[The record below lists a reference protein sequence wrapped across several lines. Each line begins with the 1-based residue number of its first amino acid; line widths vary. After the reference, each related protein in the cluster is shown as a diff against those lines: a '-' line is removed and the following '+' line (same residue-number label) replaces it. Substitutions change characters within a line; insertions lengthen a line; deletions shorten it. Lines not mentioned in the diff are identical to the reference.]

1 MNDST
6 LKSWLVRASLLA
18 LTTSIGACG
27 VGNGTVPVA
36 TSAVPVATPAA
47 TTIATP
53 SASAA
58 TIASPVP
65 SVEPSS
71 DEIAIKVYFVMVA
84 DVEDSPT
91 PLVAVHREI
100 PRTAA
105 VATAAME
112 QLLSGPTFQE
122 RAHDLRLGTI
132 GTLIPEGTRLLGVA
146 IDNGNASVD
155 LSGDFASGA
164 ALGVDPAQ
172 AWAWRLAQVT
182 YTLTQFPSVHSV
194 SFKVDGK
201 PTMAIEGHESTP
213 IERATRSAYFDQ
225 LPAIFVDQPAWGAA
239 LTDPLIV
246 SGIAQIGAEQPKFEA
261 ALVDPM
267 TDEIIVQ
274 QTVRAT
280 CGMGCWQPP
289 GGGEFEIHFSIPAGD
304 DRDSLLLRLWEV
316 QPDRSVIDFRE
327 YPLR

>member
-1 MNDST
+1 MNGSI

-18 LTTSIGACG
+18 LTTSVAACSA
-27 VGNGTVPVA
+27 GNGTP
-36 TSAVPVATPAA
+36 PVATPAA
-47 TTIATP
+47 STTAAP
-53 SASAA
+53 SASVA
-58 TIASPVP
+58 TIASTAP
-65 SVEPSS
+65 SVQPSP
-71 DEIAIKVYFVMVA
+71 DEIAVKAYFVMVG

-91 PLVAVHREI
+91 PLVAVNREV

-105 VATAAME
+105 VAAAAME
-112 QLLSGPTFQE
+112 QLLNGPTDEE

-132 GTLIPEGTRLLGVA
+132 GTLIPDGTRLLGIA
-146 IDNGNASVD
+146 IDNGNATVD
-155 LSGDFASGA
+155 VSGEFASGA
-164 ALGVDPAQ
+164 ALGEDVAE

-182 YTLTQFPSVHSV
+182 YTLTQFPTIESV

-201 PTMAIEGHESTP
+201 PTMAIEGHEGTP

-239 LTDPLIV
+239 ITDPLTV
-246 SGIAQIGAEQPKFEA
+246 SGIAQILAEQPEFEA
-261 ALVDPM
+261 ALVDAA

-274 QTVRAT
+274 QTVRAA

-289 GGGEFEIHFSIPAGD
+289 GGGEFEFTFSIPGGA
-304 DRDSLLLRLWEV
+304 DRGGLLLRLWETA
-316 QPDRSVIDFRE
+316 PDGSVINFRE